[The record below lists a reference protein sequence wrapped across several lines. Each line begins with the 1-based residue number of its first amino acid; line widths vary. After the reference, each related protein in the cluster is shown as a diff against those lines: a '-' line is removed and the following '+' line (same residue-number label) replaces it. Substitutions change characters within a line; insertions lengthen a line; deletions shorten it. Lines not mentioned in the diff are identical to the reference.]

1 MFRKVHMRLTL
12 LFTLFAALIL
22 VVMSGLYL
30 YINYRSLDKNSA
42 ASFRNDV
49 YAFENSF
56 DGNVVDLNSIKN
68 IRKNYDHLVFIYDS
82 GSPIHMTKM
91 TMSESQLALAE
102 RVRKHYTENIR
113 PINKERI
120 PVFDYR
126 DSGKDHYVGVYEL
139 DRDVQVYII
148 CDLSLIAEQKRRLL
162 IRFLLIDGAALIIFY
177 LFSYFFTGRLLRPID
192 EAAKRQNEF
201 IAAASHEIRNPVN
214 TMMTALSAM
223 EKAEPSQQGE
233 LISIAQKEGRRL
245 ARLTGD
251 LLTLARGDA
260 GSFKAE
266 FGDAELDTIVL
277 DCYEAFS
284 LRAAEK
290 GIDLKVELPE
300 ESVNVRAD
308 ASRISQAISILL
320 DNAISYTPKGG
331 RVGLFLE
338 KGAKN
343 TTIKVT
349 DNGEGIPDEYK
360 EKIFE
365 RFYRADDARTDENH
379 FGLGLCIAKEL
390 ITLHGGTI
398 EVSDTE
404 GGGSTFIIR
413 LGNS

>member
-1 MFRKVHMRLTL
+1 
-12 LFTLFAALIL
+12 
-22 VVMSGLYL
+22 
-30 YINYRSLDKNSA
+30 
-42 ASFRNDV
+42 
-49 YAFENSF
+49 
-56 DGNVVDLNSIKN
+56 
-68 IRKNYDHLVFIYDS
+68 
-82 GSPIHMTKM
+82 
-91 TMSESQLALAE
+91 
-102 RVRKHYTENIR
+102 
-113 PINKERI
+113 
-120 PVFDYR
+120 
-126 DSGKDHYVGVYEL
+126 
-139 DRDVQVYII
+139 
-148 CDLSLIAEQKRRLL
+148 
-162 IRFLLIDGAALIIFY
+162 
-177 LFSYFFTGRLLRPID
+177 
-192 EAAKRQNEF
+192 
-201 IAAASHEIRNPVN
+201 
-214 TMMTALSAM
+214 MMTALSAM

-266 FGDAELDTIVL
+266 FGDAELDTIIL

-300 ESVNVRAD
+300 ESVTVSAD
-308 ASRISQAISILL
+308 ASRISQAICILL

-331 RVGLFLE
+331 RVGLSLE

-398 EVSDTE
+398 EVSDTK